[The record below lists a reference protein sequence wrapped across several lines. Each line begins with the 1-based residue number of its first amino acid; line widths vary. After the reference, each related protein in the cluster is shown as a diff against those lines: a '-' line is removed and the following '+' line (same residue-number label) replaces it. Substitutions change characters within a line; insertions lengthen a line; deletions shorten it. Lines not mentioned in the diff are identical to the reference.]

1 MKSQEKSVKFR
12 DFMGIAVVCYESL
25 GIDAFAPQGKRN
37 ILGKIFQVFIFVLGT
52 GNLFLA
58 AVLEIVY
65 FTKSFG
71 VFKDIIEITALLPC
85 TIIST
90 ASTNWAYPI
99 IYLHQSYAGYVAVGA
114 GIATDLLLCCIITQ
128 LQMHFDFISRQLLE
142 MVPRGGPNDMRC
154 LKQLIQHHVTILRFS
169 EETNDVFGISSLCT
183 FLSSSPIICFTGFQ
197 VSIGAAN
204 RVIGKYIL
212 FLIHQSLTVFAV
224 CYHGNIVID
233 SSLEVAD
240 AAYGQHWF
248 QASKEY
254 KKMLLILITRANN
267 PSTLKATSFVTASL
281 MTFSSIIS
289 TSYQF
294 FALVRTMYSDG

>member
-1 MKSQEKSVKFR
+1 
-12 DFMGIAVVCYESL
+12 
-25 GIDAFAPQGKRN
+25 
-37 ILGKIFQVFIFVLGT
+37 
-52 GNLFLA
+52 
-58 AVLEIVY
+58 
-65 FTKSFG
+65 
-71 VFKDIIEITALLPC
+71 
-85 TIIST
+85 
-90 ASTNWAYPI
+90 
-99 IYLHQSYAGYVAVGA
+99 
-114 GIATDLLLCCIITQ
+114 
-128 LQMHFDFISRQLLE
+128 MHFDFISRQLLE